1 MNKHMNEIPVGEDPM
16 FMMETSHL
24 QFEKFA
30 QKLAQIEEENML
42 MKARLLEQDAAI
54 ADLSRK
60 QVDAKVFKKEIKLLK
75 ENLVNQAE
83 LIEEIKNLKESIN
96 KKKDKTCTNKLIE
109 RRDAMRREE
118 CLANR

>member
-1 MNKHMNEIPVGEDPM
+1 MNEIPVGEEPM

-42 MKARLLEQDAAI
+42 MKARLLEQDVAI
-54 ADLSRK
+54 AELSRK
-60 QVDAKVFKKEIKLLK
+60 QVDAKVLKKEIRLLK

-83 LIEEIKNLKESIN
+83 LIEEIKILKERID
-96 KKKDKTCTNKLIE
+96 KKKDKTCTDIFVE

-118 CLANR
+118 SLANR